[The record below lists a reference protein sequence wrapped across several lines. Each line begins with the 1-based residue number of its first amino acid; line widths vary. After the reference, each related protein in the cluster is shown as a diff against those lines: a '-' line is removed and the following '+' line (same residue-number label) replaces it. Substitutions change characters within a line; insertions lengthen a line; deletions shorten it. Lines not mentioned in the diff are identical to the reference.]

1 MFEIIKTLIISL
13 TFAGTG
19 AGIAWSVT
27 SDAKQSLPWLGIERA
42 ATQSSKGDR
51 LDLVPAKGDRLVAQ
65 RAVSTGG
72 NAVVIDSPDA
82 TSSIIL
88 QRS

>member
-27 SDAKQSLPWLGIERA
+27 SDAKQSLPSLGIERA
-42 ATQSSKGDR
+42 AAQSSKGDR
-51 LDLVPAKGDRLVAQ
+51 LDPVPAKGDRLVAQ

-72 NAVVIDSPDA
+72 IAVVIDSPA
-82 TSSIIL
+82 TTSSIIL